1 MDEYFDPAPTAS
13 RIAQLSAC
21 LALVRPVGMTERET
35 EDWLAVAAETLDD
48 IPIDLLEDG
57 AREARDTCTHHAQIV
72 PTIRKTVKE
81 RLERRKERRGQPV
94 AQVVRLAP
102 REPLPEPAPTPL
114 MTHEQ
119 LQTLSPALRDMGLR
133 LGYLAQDDDGTLR
146 WTTDAETA
154 A

>member
-1 MDEYFDPAPTAS
+1 MDEYFDPAPTGFL
-13 RIAQLSAC
+13 IAQLSAC

-35 EDWLAVAAETLDD
+35 EDWLAVAAETLGD
-48 IPIDLLEDG
+48 IPIDLLEEG

-81 RLERRKERRGQPV
+81 RVESRRARRGQPS

-102 REPLPEPAPTPL
+102 REPAPESTPIPKL
-114 MTHEQ
+114 THEQ
-119 LQTLSPALRDMGLR
+119 LQTLNPELRRIGLS
-133 LGYLAQDDDGTLR
+133 LGYLTQDDDGTIR
-146 WTTDAETA
+146 WTDEESA